1 MKIDN
6 MKEEFFEWL
15 NECPTNWFLIKQ
27 DGESVDYTFIKE
39 TENGCDI
46 CGLNPNYTQSKK
58 QQQDES
64 DFIKENSMCS
74 ACLND

>member
-1 MKIDN
+1 MSSDFWCYVCGSDKCISRG
-6 MKEEFFEWL
+6 L
-15 NECPTNWFLIKQ
+15 N
-27 DGESVDYTFIKE
+27 D
-39 TENGCDI
+39 CDI